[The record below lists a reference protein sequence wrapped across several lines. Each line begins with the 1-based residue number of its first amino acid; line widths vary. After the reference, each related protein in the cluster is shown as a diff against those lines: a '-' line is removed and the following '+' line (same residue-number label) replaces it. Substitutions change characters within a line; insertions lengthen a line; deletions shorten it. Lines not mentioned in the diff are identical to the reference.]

1 MLRLFPSRYIRRTA
15 HAPAGEKP
23 GFGLNSPFER
33 QGKPA
38 IATLMG
44 MRMTGRDSRQIF
56 FIVAGIVFASLAAAI
71 IFWRHT
77 TSQAAQTTARPS
89 VPVTVTEATVRD
101 VPIYSH
107 ALGTVQALN
116 TVAIRAQVNG
126 QIVSINFRQGQEVHQ
141 GDVLAKIDPA
151 PLKAALDQAI
161 AKKTQDEAQLIAAQK
176 DLARF
181 KTLALKSYET
191 QQNVDLQVAKVDPA
205 KATIDAD
212 QAAIEAAQTQLDYA
226 TITAPIDGVV
236 GFRQIDVGNIIHTTD
251 VNPLTV
257 LTQIKPTTVICTLPQ
272 SYLGLVREAMLRGE
286 VKVSAFDQDGK
297 NQLADGKLLLINN
310 QIDQT
315 TSTIQLKAEFPNDDQ
330 RLWPGEFV
338 RVQLLITT
346 RKNVVTIPAVALQ
359 HGPEGY
365 YVWVVKADETVEQ
378 RPIEAFQADEDIVI
392 ATKGLNAGET
402 VVLEGQSRLD
412 VGAHVAIR
420 SPKTPVAQQP
430 DNS

>member
-1 MLRLFPSRYIRRTA
+1 
-15 HAPAGEKP
+15 
-23 GFGLNSPFER
+23 
-33 QGKPA
+33 
-38 IATLMG
+38 
-44 MRMTGRDSRQIF
+44 MTGRDSRQIF
-56 FIVAGIVFASLAAAI
+56 FIGAAIAFASLAAVI

-77 TSQAAQTTARPS
+77 TSQAAQTAARPS
-89 VPVTVTEATVRD
+89 VPVTVTQATVHD

-116 TVAIRAQVNG
+116 TIAIRAQVNG

-141 GDVLAKIDPA
+141 GDILAKIDPA
-151 PLKAALDQAI
+151 PFKAALDQAI
-161 AKKTQDEAQLIAAQK
+161 AKKSQDEAQLIAAQK

-181 KTLALKSYET
+181 KALALKSFET
-191 QQNVDLQVAKVDPA
+191 QQNVDLQQAKVDTT

-236 GFRQIDVGNIIHTTD
+236 GFRQLDIGNIIHTTD

-272 SYLGLVREAMLRGE
+272 SFLGLVREAMLRGE
-286 VKVSAFDQDGK
+286 VKVTAFDQDGK
-297 NQLADGKLLLINN
+297 NKLAEGKLLLINN

-315 TSTIQLKAEFPNDDQ
+315 TSTIQLKAEFPNDDE

-338 RVQLLITT
+338 RVSLLITT

-359 HGPEGY
+359 RGPEGY

-378 RPIEAFQADEDIVI
+378 RPIEAFQADEDVVI

-420 SPKTPVAQQP
+420 SPEPPVAQQP

>member
-1 MLRLFPSRYIRRTA
+1 
-15 HAPAGEKP
+15 
-23 GFGLNSPFER
+23 
-33 QGKPA
+33 
-38 IATLMG
+38 
-44 MRMTGRDSRQIF
+44 MTGRDSRQIF
-56 FIVAGIVFASLAAAI
+56 FIVAGIAFASLAAAI

-89 VPVTVTEATVRD
+89 VPVTVIEATVRD

-126 QIVSINFRQGQEVHQ
+126 QIVSINFRQGQEVHR

-151 PLKAALDQAI
+151 PFKAALDQAI
-161 AKKTQDEAQLIAAQK
+161 AKKSQDEAQLIAAQK

-181 KTLALKSYET
+181 KALALKSFET
-191 QQNVDLQVAKVDPA
+191 QQNVDLQQAKVDTA

-226 TITAPIDGVV
+226 TIIAPIDGVV

-251 VNPLTV
+251 VSPLTV

-286 VKVSAFDQDGK
+286 VTVLAFDQDGK
-297 NQLADGKLLLINN
+297 KQLAEGKLLLINN

-359 HGPEGY
+359 RGPEGY

-402 VVLEGQSRLD
+402 VVLDGQSRLD
-412 VGAHVAIR
+412 VGTHVAIR
-420 SPKTPVAQQP
+420 SAKTPVAQQP

>member
-1 MLRLFPSRYIRRTA
+1 
-15 HAPAGEKP
+15 
-23 GFGLNSPFER
+23 
-33 QGKPA
+33 
-38 IATLMG
+38 
-44 MRMTGRDSRQIF
+44 MTGRDSRRIF
-56 FIVAGIVFASLAAAI
+56 FIGAAIAFASLAAVI

-77 TSQAAQTTARPS
+77 TSQAAQTAARPS
-89 VPVTVTEATVRD
+89 VPVTVTQATVHD

-116 TVAIRAQVNG
+116 TIAIRAQVNG

-141 GDVLAKIDPA
+141 GDILAKIDPA
-151 PLKAALDQAI
+151 PFKAALDQAI
-161 AKKTQDEAQLIAAQK
+161 AKKSQDEAQLIAAQK

-181 KTLALKSYET
+181 KALALKSFET
-191 QQNVDLQVAKVDPA
+191 QQNVDLQQAKVDTT

-236 GFRQIDVGNIIHTTD
+236 GFRQLDIGNIIHTTD

-272 SYLGLVREAMLRGE
+272 SFLGLVREAMLRGE
-286 VKVSAFDQDGK
+286 VKVTAFDQDGK
-297 NQLADGKLLLINN
+297 NKLAEGKLLLINN

-315 TSTIQLKAEFPNDDQ
+315 TSTIQLKAEFPNDDE

-338 RVQLLITT
+338 RLSLLITT

-359 HGPEGY
+359 RGPEGY

-378 RPIEAFQADEDIVI
+378 RPIEVFQADEDVVI
-392 ATKGLNAGET
+392 AIKGLNAGET

-420 SPKTPVAQQP
+420 SPKTPIAQQP

>member
-1 MLRLFPSRYIRRTA
+1 
-15 HAPAGEKP
+15 
-23 GFGLNSPFER
+23 
-33 QGKPA
+33 
-38 IATLMG
+38 
-44 MRMTGRDSRQIF
+44 MRMRMIGRDSRQIL
-56 FIVAGIVFASLAAAI
+56 FIIAGVAFASLAAAI

-77 TSQAAQTTARPS
+77 SSQAAQTAARPS
-89 VPVTVTEATVRD
+89 VPVTVTEAIARD

-126 QIVSINFRQGQEVHQ
+126 QIVSINFRQGQEVHR

-151 PLKAALDQAI
+151 PFKAALDQAI
-161 AKKTQDEAQLIAAQK
+161 AKKSQDEAQLVAAQK

-181 KTLALKSYET
+181 KALALKSFET
-191 QQNVDLQVAKVDPA
+191 QQNVDLQQAKVDTS

-212 QAAIEAAQTQLDYA
+212 QAAVEAAQTQLDYA
-226 TITAPIDGVV
+226 TITAPIDGAV
-236 GFRQIDVGNIIHTTD
+236 GFRQIDIGNIIHTTD
-251 VNPLTV
+251 ANPLTV

-286 VKVSAFDQDGK
+286 VKVTAFDQDGK
-297 NQLADGKLLLINN
+297 NKLAEGKLLLINN

-315 TSTIQLKAEFPNDDQ
+315 TSTIQLKSEFANDDE

-338 RVQLLITT
+338 RVSLLITT

-359 HGPEGY
+359 RGPDGY

-378 RPIEAFQADEDIVI
+378 RPIDAFQADEDLVI

-402 VVLEGQSRLD
+402 VVLDGQSRLD
-412 VGAHVAIR
+412 VGTHVAIR
-420 SPKTPVAQQP
+420 SPKPPAGQQP

>member
-1 MLRLFPSRYIRRTA
+1 
-15 HAPAGEKP
+15 
-23 GFGLNSPFER
+23 
-33 QGKPA
+33 
-38 IATLMG
+38 MG
-44 MRMTGRDSRQIF
+44 MRMTGWNSRQF
-56 FIVAGIVFASLAAAI
+56 FFVIAGIAFASLAVAV

-77 TSQAAQTTARPS
+77 TSQAAQTAGRPT

-151 PLKAALDQAI
+151 PFKAALDQAI
-161 AKKTQDEAQLIAAQK
+161 AKKSQDEAQLIAVQK

-181 KTLALKSYET
+181 KALALKSFET
-191 QQNVDLQVAKVDPA
+191 QQNVDLQQAKVDTA

-236 GFRQIDVGNIIHTTD
+236 GFRQIDIGNIIHTTD
-251 VNPLTV
+251 ASPLTV

-272 SYLGLVREAMLRGE
+272 SFLGLIREAMLRGD
-286 VKVSAFDQDGK
+286 VSVLAFDQDGK
-297 NQLADGKLLLINN
+297 QQLAEGKLLLINN

-315 TSTIQLKAEFPNDDQ
+315 TSTIQLKSEFPNDDA

-338 RVQLLITT
+338 RARLLLTT

-359 HGPEGY
+359 RGPEGF
-365 YVWVVKADETVEQ
+365 YVWIVKPDETVEQ

-402 VVLEGQSRLD
+402 VVVEGQSRLD

>member
-1 MLRLFPSRYIRRTA
+1 
-15 HAPAGEKP
+15 
-23 GFGLNSPFER
+23 
-33 QGKPA
+33 
-38 IATLMG
+38 
-44 MRMTGRDSRQIF
+44 MTGRDSRQIF
-56 FIVAGIVFASLAAAI
+56 FIVAGIAFASLAAAI

-77 TSQAAQTTARPS
+77 TSQAAQTPARPS
-89 VPVTVTEATVRD
+89 VPVTVTEAAVHD

-161 AKKTQDEAQLIAAQK
+161 AKKSQDEAQMIAAQK

-181 KTLALKSYET
+181 KALALKSFET
-191 QQNVDLQVAKVDPA
+191 QQNVDLQQAKVDTT

-212 QAAIEAAQTQLDYA
+212 QAAVEAAQTQLDYA

-286 VKVSAFDQDGK
+286 VRVLAFDQDGK

-359 HGPEGY
+359 RGPEGY

-378 RPIEAFQADEDIVI
+378 RPIEAFQADEDVVI

-402 VVLEGQSRLD
+402 VVLDGQSRLD
-412 VGAHVAIR
+412 VGTHVAIR

-430 DNS
+430 DNSG

>member
-1 MLRLFPSRYIRRTA
+1 
-15 HAPAGEKP
+15 
-23 GFGLNSPFER
+23 
-33 QGKPA
+33 
-38 IATLMG
+38 MG
-44 MRMTGRDSRQIF
+44 MRMIGRDSRQIL
-56 FIVAGIVFASLAAAI
+56 FIVAGIVFASLAAAV

-77 TSQAAQTTARPS
+77 TSQAAQTAARPS
-89 VPVTVTEATVRD
+89 VPVTVTEATTRD

-126 QIVSINFRQGQEVHQ
+126 QIVSINFRQGQQVHQ
-141 GDVLAKIDPA
+141 GDVLARIDPA
-151 PLKAALDQAI
+151 PFKAALDQAI
-161 AKKTQDEAQLIAAQK
+161 AKKSQDESQLVAAQK

-181 KTLALKSYET
+181 KALALKSFET
-191 QQNVDLQVAKVDPA
+191 QQNVDQQQAKVDTT

-236 GFRQIDVGNIIHTTD
+236 GFRQIDIGNIIHTTD
-251 VNPLTV
+251 TNPLTV
-257 LTQIKPTTVICTLPQ
+257 LTQIKPTTVVCTLPQ
-272 SYLGLVREAMLRGE
+272 SYLGLVREAMLHGE
-286 VKVSAFDQDGK
+286 VQVTAFDQDGK
-297 NQLADGKLLLINN
+297 NKLAEGKLLLINN

-315 TSTIQLKAEFPNDDQ
+315 TSTIQLKAEFANDDD

-338 RVQLLITT
+338 RVSLLITT
-346 RKNVVTIPAVALQ
+346 RKNAVTIPAVALQ
-359 HGPEGY
+359 RGPEGY

-378 RPIEAFQADEDIVI
+378 RPIDAFQADEDIVI

-412 VGAHVAIR
+412 VGTHVAIR
-420 SPKTPVAQQP
+420 SPNPPAGQQP

>member
-1 MLRLFPSRYIRRTA
+1 
-15 HAPAGEKP
+15 
-23 GFGLNSPFER
+23 
-33 QGKPA
+33 
-38 IATLMG
+38 
-44 MRMTGRDSRQIF
+44 MTGRDSRQIF
-56 FIVAGIVFASLAAAI
+56 FIVAGIAFASLAAAI

-126 QIVSINFRQGQEVHQ
+126 QIVSINFRQGQEVHR

-151 PLKAALDQAI
+151 PFKAALDQAI
-161 AKKTQDEAQLIAAQK
+161 AKKSQDEAQLIAAQK

-181 KTLALKSYET
+181 KALALKSFET
-191 QQNVDLQVAKVDPA
+191 QQNVDLQQAKVDTA

-226 TITAPIDGVV
+226 TIIAPIDGVV

-251 VNPLTV
+251 VSPLTV
-257 LTQIKPTTVICTLPQ
+257 LTQIKPTTVMCTLPQ

-286 VKVSAFDQDGK
+286 VTVLAFDQDGK
-297 NQLADGKLLLINN
+297 KQLAEGKLLLINN

-359 HGPEGY
+359 RGPEGY

-402 VVLEGQSRLD
+402 VVLDGQSRLD
-412 VGAHVAIR
+412 VGTHVAIR
-420 SPKTPVAQQP
+420 SAKTPVAQQP

>member
-1 MLRLFPSRYIRRTA
+1 
-15 HAPAGEKP
+15 
-23 GFGLNSPFER
+23 
-33 QGKPA
+33 
-38 IATLMG
+38 
-44 MRMTGRDSRQIF
+44 MTGRDSRRIF
-56 FIVAGIVFASLAAAI
+56 FIGAVIAFASLAAVI

-77 TSQAAQTTARPS
+77 TSQAAQTAARPS
-89 VPVTVTEATVRD
+89 VPVTVTQATVHD

-116 TVAIRAQVNG
+116 TIAIRAQVNG

-141 GDVLAKIDPA
+141 GDILAKIDPA
-151 PLKAALDQAI
+151 PFKAALDQAI
-161 AKKTQDEAQLIAAQK
+161 AKKSQDEAQLIAAQK

-181 KTLALKSYET
+181 KALALKSFET
-191 QQNVDLQVAKVDPA
+191 QQNVDLQQAKVDTT

-236 GFRQIDVGNIIHTTD
+236 GFRQLDIGNIIHTTD

-272 SYLGLVREAMLRGE
+272 SFLGLVREAMLRGE
-286 VKVSAFDQDGK
+286 VKVTAFDQDGK
-297 NQLADGKLLLINN
+297 NKLAEGKLLLINN

-315 TSTIQLKAEFPNDDQ
+315 TSTIQLKAEFPNDDE

-338 RVQLLITT
+338 RVSLLITT

-359 HGPEGY
+359 RGPEGY

-378 RPIEAFQADEDIVI
+378 RPIEAFQADEDVVI

-420 SPKTPVAQQP
+420 SPEPPVAQQP

>member
-1 MLRLFPSRYIRRTA
+1 MI
-15 HAPAGEKP
+15 
-23 GFGLNSPFER
+23 
-33 QGKPA
+33 
-38 IATLMG
+38 
-44 MRMTGRDSRQIF
+44 GRDSRQIL
-56 FIVAGIVFASLAAAI
+56 FIVAGIVFASLAAAV

-77 TSQAAQTTARPS
+77 TSQAAQTAARPS
-89 VPVTVTEATVRD
+89 VPVTVTEAITRD

-151 PLKAALDQAI
+151 PFKAALDQAI
-161 AKKTQDEAQLIAAQK
+161 AKKSQDESQLVAAQK

-181 KTLALKSYET
+181 KALALKSFET
-191 QQNVDLQVAKVDPA
+191 QQNVDQQQAKVDTT

-236 GFRQIDVGNIIHTTD
+236 GFRQIDIGNIIHTTD
-251 VNPLTV
+251 TNPLTV

-286 VKVSAFDQDGK
+286 VKVTAFDQDGK
-297 NQLADGKLLLINN
+297 NKLAEGELLLINN
-310 QIDQT
+310 QIDLT
-315 TSTIQLKAEFPNDDQ
+315 TSTIQLKAEFANDDD

-338 RVQLLITT
+338 RVSLLITT

-359 HGPEGY
+359 RGPEGY

-378 RPIEAFQADEDIVI
+378 RPIDAFQADEDIVI

-412 VGAHVAIR
+412 VGTHVAIR
-420 SPKTPVAQQP
+420 SPKPPAGQLP